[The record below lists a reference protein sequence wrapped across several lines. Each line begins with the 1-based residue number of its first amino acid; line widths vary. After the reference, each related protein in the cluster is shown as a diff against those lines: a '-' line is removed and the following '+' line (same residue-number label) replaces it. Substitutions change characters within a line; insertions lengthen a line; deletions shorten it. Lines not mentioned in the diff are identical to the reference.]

1 MSNAKQ
7 KQPGAVKK
15 DTAKQSRIK
24 NIARWLVRTRSV
36 CGQVDWYDEGK
47 QAGQL
52 VPFTKWI
59 KVA

>member
-1 MSNAKQ
+1 MQEQS
-7 KQPGAVKK
+7 GAVKK
-15 DTAKQSRIK
+15 DAAKQSRIK
-24 NIARWLVRTRSV
+24 SIARHFRWLVRTRSV